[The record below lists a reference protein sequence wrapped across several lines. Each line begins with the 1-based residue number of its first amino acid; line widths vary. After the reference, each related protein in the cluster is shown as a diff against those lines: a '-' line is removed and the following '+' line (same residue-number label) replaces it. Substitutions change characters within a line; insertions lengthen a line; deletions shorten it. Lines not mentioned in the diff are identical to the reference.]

1 MNEVI
6 SCSGFVLIEEGK
18 QPPKRYTGKREN
30 DLPGP
35 DNAPVVEDHLRRQ
48 TR

>member
-6 SCSGFVLIEEGK
+6 SCSGFVIIKEGK
-18 QPPKRYTGKREN
+18 QPAKRYTGNKEN

-35 DNAPVVEDHLRRQ
+35 DNVPVVEDRLRRRIQ
-48 TR
+48 